1 MKTRVKY
8 YSGWYY
14 PQVKKLIFWK
24 HIIDGSNYAAFK
36 TLDEA
41 VEFISLGNW
50 VYNDKVMWSS
60 K

>member
-8 YSGWYY
+8 YNGWYY
-14 PQVKKLIFWK
+14 PQVKKLLFWN
-24 HIIDGSNYAAFK
+24 HIIKDSEYAAFQ

-41 VEFISLGNW
+41 VEFISLGKW
-50 VYNDKVMWSS
+50 IYNNKVMWSS